1 MIYLGGDEDNIQLF
15 AIETCDHGDHPQPY
29 KVLIITKDVCG
40 MRERRQSIEKRQGE
54 EGRWKRGGKGGII
67 VILGS

>member
-40 MRERRQSIEKRQGE
+40 MMRERR
-54 EGRWKRGGKGGII
+54 
-67 VILGS
+67 